1 MARGR
6 MVSRTLGSSRRFA
19 SLHTHGKKLAE
30 FSQILYVL
38 LVSFS
43 DDFGRLEG
51 DAFTVKAR
59 VFPVS
64 KRTEKE
70 FADALL
76 ALHASGLIVWYSE
89 DDRHVIQITQ
99 WEDHQTGLHKR
110 TKSKFPDP
118 PEGSMNGAGLP
129 PVLTS
134 LSGSRGPAQG
144 VVDAYKKAYKKYQ
157 KQPYVQSSTQRLKDL
172 EAANVLLEA
181 YDPPDVDRI
190 LAAFLK
196 IDENHDKA
204 KLLRGAQRTMPMAVT
219 MVSAIATQLG
229 IHGKT
234 S

>member
-1 MARGR
+1 VARGR
-6 MVSRTLGSSRRFA
+6 LVSRTLGSSRRFA

-64 KRTEKE
+64 KRSEKE

-89 DDRHVIQITQ
+89 ADRHVIQITQ

-118 PEGSMNGAGLP
+118 PEGSTNGAGLP
-129 PVLTS
+129 PVLT
-134 LSGSRGPAQG
+134 LSSGTGPAQG
-144 VVDAYKKAYKKYQ
+144 IVDAYKKTYKKFQ
-157 KQPYVQSSTQRLKDL
+157 KQPYVQSSMQRLKDL
-172 EAANVLLEA
+172 EAAHALLEA
-181 YDPPDVDRI
+181 YTPSDVDRI
-190 LAAFLK
+190 LTAFLK

-229 IHGKT
+229 ISGKA